1 MTEEKREIKRKPHRS
16 IEEIQEI
23 YSILDE
29 GLVAHVG
36 FIDPNSKEPVVIPV
50 AYGRDGD
57 RILFH
62 GSTGSRMF
70 MALKS
75 GVQICATITLLD
87 GLVSARS
94 PFNSSMNYRSVMAF
108 GIPKVL
114 EGDEKEKA
122 LYAVSERLIPGL
134 WDAGRAQTKKEFAQ
148 TMMVELKLDDVTAKK
163 RTGDALDDE
172 EDLQLPIW
180 AGYIPINTKFGEP
193 VTNENAKHLP
203 VPDYIKNLANASL
216 MRRKAE

>member
-1 MTEEKREIKRKPHRS
+1 MTDEKREIKRKSHRS
-16 IEEIQEI
+16 VAEIEEI

-29 GLVAHVG
+29 GMVAHVG
-36 FIDPNSKEPVVIPV
+36 FVDPNSQEPVVIPV

-75 GVQICATITLLD
+75 GVQICATVTLLD
-87 GLVSARS
+87 GIVSARS

-108 GIPKVL
+108 GVPKVL

-134 WDAGRAQTKKEFAQ
+134 WDAGREQTKKEFAQ

-163 RTGDALDDE
+163 RTGEALDGE

-180 AGYIPINTKFGEP
+180 AGYIPINSSYGEP

-203 VPDYIKNLANASL
+203 VPDYIENLANKNL

>member
-16 IEEIQEI
+16 IEEFQEI

>member
-1 MTEEKREIKRKPHRS
+1 MAEEKREIKRKPQRS
-16 IEEIQEI
+16 VEEIQEI

-75 GVQICATITLLD
+75 GVQICATVTLLD

-134 WDAGRAQTKKEFAQ
+134 WDAGREQTKKEFAQ

-163 RTGDALDDE
+163 RTGEALDDE

-180 AGYIPINTKFGEP
+180 AGYIPMSTKYGEP

-203 VPDYIKNLANASL
+203 VPDYIKNLVKQ
-216 MRRKAE
+216 KAE

>member
-1 MTEEKREIKRKPHRS
+1 MSEHKREIKRKPHRNVA
-16 IEEIQEI
+16 ELEEI

-36 FIDPNSKEPVVIPV
+36 FIDPSSKESVVIPV

-57 RILFH
+57 RLLFH

-75 GVQICATITLLD
+75 GVQICAAVTILD
-87 GLVSARS
+87 GLVSART

-108 GIPKVL
+108 GTPKVL
-114 EGDEKEKA
+114 EGEAKEEA
-122 LYAVSERLIPGL
+122 LYAVSEHLIPGL
-134 WDAGRAQTKKEFAQ
+134 WDAGREQTKKEFAQ

-163 RTGDALDDE
+163 RTGKAIDE
-172 EDLQLPIW
+172 PEDLELPIW
-180 AGYIPINTKFGEP
+180 AGYIPMKTIYGQP
-193 VTNENAKHLP
+193 VTNEDAKGIP
-203 VPDYIKNLANASL
+203 VPDYIKRLLS
-216 MRRKAE
+216 

>member
-1 MTEEKREIKRKPHRS
+1 MSESKREIMRKPHRTV
-16 IEEIQEI
+16 EDTAEI

-29 GLVAHVG
+29 GHVAHIG
-36 FIDPNSKEPVVIPV
+36 FNDPDSKEVVVIPV

-57 RILFH
+57 RLLFH

-70 MALKS
+70 MALKT
-75 GVQICATITLLD
+75 GVQICATVTLLD

-114 EGDEKEKA
+114 EGDEKIAA
-122 LYAVSERLIPGL
+122 LRAVSESLIPGL
-134 WDAGRAQTKKEFAQ
+134 WDAGREQTAKEFAQ

-163 RTGDALDDE
+163 RSGEAIDGE
-172 EDLQLPIW
+172 EDVKLPIW
-180 AGYIPINTKFGEP
+180 AGYIPIKTTFEKP
-193 VTNENAKHLP
+193 VSNENAKHIP
-203 VPDYIKNLANASL
+203 VPDYIKNLFN
-216 MRRKAE
+216 

>member
-1 MTEEKREIKRKPHRS
+1 MTDEKREIKRKPHRS
-16 IEEIQEI
+16 VAEIEEI

-29 GLVAHVG
+29 GMVA
-36 FIDPNSKEPVVIPV
+36 
-50 AYGRDGD
+50 
-57 RILFH
+57 
-62 GSTGSRMF
+62 SRMF

-75 GVQICATITLLD
+75 GVQICATVTLLD
-87 GLVSARS
+87 GIVSARS

-108 GIPKVL
+108 GVPKVL

-134 WDAGRAQTKKEFAQ
+134 WDAGREQTKKEFAQ

-163 RTGDALDDE
+163 RTGEALDGE

-180 AGYIPINTKFGEP
+180 AGYIPINSGYGEP

-203 VPDYIKNLANASL
+203 VPDYIKNLANKNL

>member
-1 MTEEKREIKRKPHRS
+1 
-16 IEEIQEI
+16 
-23 YSILDE
+23 
-29 GLVAHVG
+29 
-36 FIDPNSKEPVVIPV
+36 
-50 AYGRDGD
+50 
-57 RILFH
+57 
-62 GSTGSRMF
+62 MF

-75 GVQICATITLLD
+75 GVQICATVTLLD

-134 WDAGRAQTKKEFAQ
+134 WDAGREQTKKEFAQ

-163 RTGDALDDE
+163 RTGEALDDE

-180 AGYIPINTKFGEP
+180 AGYIPMSTKYGEP

-203 VPDYIKNLANASL
+203 VPDYIKNLVKQ
-216 MRRKAE
+216 KAE

>member
-16 IEEIQEI
+16 IEEFQEI

-75 GVQICATITLLD
+75 GVQICATVTLLD

-216 MRRKAE
+216 IRRKAE

>member
-1 MTEEKREIKRKPHRS
+1 MSEAKREVKRKPHRS
-16 IEEIQEI
+16 VEEQAEI

-29 GLVAHVG
+29 GIVAHVG
-36 FIDPNSKEPVVIPV
+36 FIDPTSKEPVVIPV

-87 GLVSARS
+87 GLVSART

-114 EGDEKEKA
+114 EGEDKEKA

-134 WDAGRAQTKKEFAQ
+134 WDAGREQTKKEFAQ
-148 TMMVELKLDDVTAKK
+148 TLMVELKLDDVTAKK
-163 RTGDALDDE
+163 RTGEALDSEGDE
-172 EDLQLPIW
+172 NLPIW
-180 AGYIPINTKFGEP
+180 AGYIPINSTYGEP
-193 VTNENAKHLP
+193 ITNENAKGLP
-203 VPDYIKNLANASL
+203 IPNYIRNLVK
-216 MRRKAE
+216 RKAK